1 MHITLDGEQWQIP
14 DDTSLMNAL
23 AFLSDKAHAQHRIV
37 TSLTV
42 GGKAISDRDLD
53 PAFLNQRGQDVGE
66 VAGRSQSLHAIITDA
81 KQAIDRFAAQLRA
94 DGLLL
99 LGLLRSGTGQVGS
112 IDAWLGRLA
121 DYTEMLEA
129 GHAQGVEGL
138 SSAALLPWIQELL
151 GARTTADPI
160 RVADLLEYEL
170 LPRLADAHLAA

>member
-66 VAGRSQSLHAIITDA
+66 VSGRSQSLHAIITDA

-94 DGLLL
+94 DGLVL
-99 LGLLRSGTGQVGS
+99 LGPLRSGTGQVGT

-129 GHAQGVEGL
+129 GQTHGVAGL

-151 GARTTADPI
+151 GARTFADPI

-170 LPRLADAHLAA
+170 LPLLTEANLAA

>member
-42 GGKAISDRDLD
+42 GGKADLD

-66 VAGRSQSLHAIITDA
+66 VSGRSQSLHAIITDA

-94 DGLLL
+94 DGLVL
-99 LGLLRSGTGQVGS
+99 LGPLRSGTGQVGT

-129 GHAQGVEGL
+129 GQTQGVAGL
-138 SSAALLPWIQELL
+138 SSAPLLPWIQELL
-151 GARTTADPI
+151 GARTFADPI

-170 LPRLADAHLAA
+170 LPLLTESSQAA

>member
-42 GGKAISDRDLD
+42 GGKAVSDRDLD

-66 VAGRSQSLHAIITDA
+66 VSGRSQSLHAIITDA

-94 DGLLL
+94 DGLVL
-99 LGLLRSGTGQVGS
+99 LGPLRSGTGQVGT
-112 IDAWLGRLA
+112 IDA
-121 DYTEMLEA
+121 DYTEVLEA
-129 GHAQGVEGL
+129 GQTQGVAGL
-138 SSAALLPWIQELL
+138 STAPLLPWIQELL
-151 GARTTADPI
+151 GARTFADPI

-170 LPRLADAHLAA
+170 LPLLTESSQAA

>member
-1 MHITLDGEQWQIP
+1 MHITLDGEQWQLP

-42 GGKAISDRDLD
+42 GGRAISDRDLD
-53 PAFLNQRGQDVGE
+53 PAFLNQRGPEVGE

-94 DGLLL
+94 DGLGL
-99 LGLLRSGTGQVGS
+99 LGPLRSGTGQVGT

-121 DYTEMLEA
+121 DYTEMLDA
-129 GHAQGVEGL
+129 GQTQGVAGL
-138 SSAALLPWIQELL
+138 SSAKLLPWIQELL
-151 GARTTADPI
+151 GARTFADPI
-160 RVADLLEYEL
+160 RVADLMEYEL
-170 LPRLADAHLAA
+170 LPLLTESSQAA

>member
-1 MHITLDGEQWQIP
+1 MHITLDGEQWQMP
-14 DDTSLMNAL
+14 DDTSLINAL
-23 AFLSDKAHAQHRIV
+23 AVLSDKAHAQHRIV

-42 GGKAISDRDLD
+42 GGRAISDRDLD

-94 DGLLL
+94 DGLVL
-99 LGLLRSGTGQVGS
+99 LGPLRSGTGQVGT
-112 IDAWLGRLA
+112 IDTWLGRLA

>member
-1 MHITLDGEQWQIP
+1 MHITLDGEQWQLP

-23 AFLSDKAHAQHRIV
+23 AFLSDKAHSQHRIV

-42 GGKAISDRDLD
+42 GGRSINDRDLD

-94 DGLLL
+94 DGLGL
-99 LGLLRSGTGQVGS
+99 LGPLRSGTGQVGT
-112 IDAWLGRLA
+112 IDSWLGRLA

-129 GHAQGVEGL
+129 GQTQGVAGL
-138 SSAALLPWIQELL
+138 SSAPLLPWIQELL
-151 GARTTADPI
+151 GARTFADPI

-170 LPRLADAHLAA
+170 LPLLAESGQAA

>member
-42 GGKAISDRDLD
+42 GGKAVSDRDLD
-53 PAFLNQRGQDVGE
+53 PAFESTGQDVGE
-66 VAGRSQSLHAIITDA
+66 VSGRSQSLHAIITDA

-94 DGLLL
+94 DGLVL
-99 LGLLRSGTGQVGS
+99 LGPLRSGTGQVGT

-129 GHAQGVEGL
+129 GQAQGVAGL
-138 SSAALLPWIQELL
+138 SSAPLLPWIQELL
-151 GARTTADPI
+151 GARTFADPI

-170 LPRLADAHLAA
+170 LPLLTESSQAA

>member
-1 MHITLDGEQWQIP
+1 MHITLDGEQWQLP

-42 GGKAISDRDLD
+42 GGKSINDRDLD
-53 PAFLNQRGQDVGE
+53 PSFLNQRGQDVGE

-94 DGLLL
+94 DGLGL
-99 LGLLRSGTGQVGS
+99 LGPLGLVDGS
-112 IDAWLGRLA
+112 RRQADAWLGRLA

-129 GHAQGVEGL
+129 GQAQGVAGL

-151 GARTTADPI
+151 GARTFADPI

-170 LPRLADAHLAA
+170 LPLLIASSQAA

>member
-37 TSLTV
+37 TSLTI

-66 VAGRSQSLHAIITDA
+66 VSGRSQSLHAIITDA

-94 DGLLL
+94 DGFGL
-99 LGLLRSGTGQVGS
+99 LGPLRSGTGQVGT
-112 IDAWLGRLA
+112 IGAWLGRLA
-121 DYTEMLEA
+121 DQTEKLEA
-129 GHAQGVEGL
+129 GRLQVGAGL
-138 SSAALLPWIQELL
+138 SSAPLLPWIQELL
-151 GARTTADPI
+151 GARTFADPI

-170 LPRLADAHLAA
+170 LPLLTESSQAA